1 MNIIFD
7 INDYDKKNIFFLEA
21 KQNIIMNG
29 KFTKILYSNI
39 DITTIGLFFKVHFNN
54 SVIHNV
60 NNKNIL
66 KFEKNEHNN
75 KLIYMLSKLETDILD
90 NYNNLYNCKK
100 QFSTILSDFLMYGNI
115 KLYMKERSDNNN
127 LLYIIKIS
135 GVWENEREIGINY
148 KFLEVNEIMK

>member
-7 INDYDKKNIFFLEA
+7 INDYDKKNIFFLES
-21 KQNIIMNG
+21 KQNIVMNG
-29 KFTKILYSNI
+29 KFTKILYSNL
-39 DITTIGLFFKVHFNN
+39 DITTIGLFFKIHFNN
-54 SVIHNV
+54 SIIHNV

-75 KLIYMLSKLETDILD
+75 KLIYILSKLENDILD
-90 NYNNLYNCKK
+90 NYRKLYKCNK

-115 KLYMKERSDNNN
+115 KLYMKEKSDNNN

-135 GVWENEREIGINY
+135 GVWENDSEIGINY
-148 KFLEVNEIMK
+148 KFLQVNELIM